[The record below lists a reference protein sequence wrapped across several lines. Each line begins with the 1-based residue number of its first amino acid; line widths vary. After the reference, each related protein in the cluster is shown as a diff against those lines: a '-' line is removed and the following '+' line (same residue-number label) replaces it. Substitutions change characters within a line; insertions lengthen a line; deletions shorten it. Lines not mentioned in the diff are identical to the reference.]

1 MKALVFE
8 PFSGASGDMVIGS
21 LLDLGADES
30 KVRDAVSG
38 LGFDLELEVKEVK
51 RRGVVAKKVEFV
63 SEGESSAERK
73 KSRSERSYKEIA
85 NAIKDSGLT
94 KEVKENSL
102 GVFEKIATAEARVHG
117 EPKESLTFHELGA
130 LDTLGDLVGSS
141 TAFLDLRPETVV
153 STPISVGSGFV
164 ETEHGL
170 LPVPAPAALEIL
182 KDTSLL
188 FQGGRGSDFGSGSAG
203 ELLTPTGAA
212 IFAHFVQRSQ
222 PFLPRM
228 RVERTGYGAGS
239 KDLPR
244 TPNVLR
250 AIFGEIEVEE
260 PAPPLLLRDEVA
272 VLETNLD
279 NVTGEVLGN
288 LVEVL
293 MAEGDAEGGGV
304 KDVAVVPAQMKK
316 GRSGQIVKVIVAP
329 QDAPRIA
336 HRIMQ
341 ETGSLGVRVMQVKQR
356 FVADREQRKV
366 KVKIGGTEKEQEQE
380 QEQEKEKEKEVEVE
394 VGVKIGR
401 DARGNLLS
409 VAAEFEDAKR
419 VARERKVPLKEVQRL
434 AEETARKSLV

>member
-1 MKALVFE
+1 MSGCGVEMKALVFE

-188 FQGGRGSDFGSGSAG
+188 FQGGGSAG

-366 KVKIGGTEKEQEQE
+366 KVKIGGTEKEK
-380 QEQEKEKEKEVEVE
+380 EKEKEKEVEVE

-419 VARERKVPLKEVQRL
+419 VARALKVPLKEVQRL